1 MSVAFKVLTALVTAL
16 WPLIIFAA
24 VMADVWRYVL
34 PVLAGVI
41 GLKLITTLKAR
52 AAGPLVRV
60 GLVLAALALGLCLLS
75 LAFSAIG
82 FMFYYPVAVNLIM
95 LAVFASS
102 LRGEQSIVERLA
114 RLQDPELSPRGVR
127 YTRNVT
133 KAWCVFF
140 VLNGAIA
147 TVTAI
152 IGDLKLWTWWNGLL
166 SYGAMGLMFGGE
178 YLLRCRLKAQ
188 ERAQLSAT
196 SSPLP
201 DANAQTVAR
210 STLPGTSAHSRAQL
224 SATSS
229 PLPDAHTLP
238 DANAQLV
245 ARFTLPGTSTHSSA
259 PQPLTDACPPR
270 ASVMAQ
276 PCAPGAHGHAEDSAP
291 LSQPS
296 QGSPMQVSSLATW
309 LHDERV
315 IAYDRSHRLT
325 TREAQASIAALRA
338 QLGTAQRVA
347 LVLDSPYSFALA
359 FMAVLSLG
367 QRPVILGHHNPS
379 LLSTQHELFDLV
391 LTDLPTLPS
400 LAKTAGLNRPV
411 LEITSLVRE
420 PPVLSEDE
428 LAATKTALSG
438 IAASSVFELYT
449 SGSTGSPKAVLKT
462 VGEMEAEARVLAQLL
477 GAELDGANLLATV
490 YPYHMY
496 GLTFSVFLPWST
508 GTVLYLPQIHYSEEL
523 TALPAGRY
531 VLISSPAF
539 LKRLDFK
546 LKAPALSAIVSAGGP
561 LAAEIRQQ
569 LKAWSGVSAT
579 EIYGSTEAGVMA
591 HRQDVSDETP
601 FTLFSDVT
609 CEISPERTILHS
621 GHVATSLT
629 LDDRVEL
636 VDARTIKLL
645 GRSDRI
651 VKIEEKRVS
660 LNAIEAALQQLP
672 GVSGAA
678 ACVVQRDGRDLIGA
692 ALVMA
697 VNAPEHITGSAYLA
711 LRRQLAAQLEP
722 HALPR
727 IFIKL
732 PALPE
737 NALGKRDSRALSE
750 LFATNMPRP

>member
-34 PVLAGVI
+34 PVLAGVM

-60 GLVLAALALGLCLLS
+60 GLVLATLALGLCLLS

-147 TVTAI
+147 AVTAI

-201 DANAQTVAR
+201 DA
-210 STLPGTSAHSRAQL
+210 
-224 SATSS
+224 
-229 PLPDAHTLP
+229 HTLP

-245 ARFTLPGTSTHSSA
+245 ARFTLPSTSTHSSA
-259 PQPLTDACPPR
+259 PQPLTDASPPR

-276 PCAPGAHGHAEDSAP
+276 PCAPGAHGHAEDCAP

-411 LEITSLVRE
+411 LEIASLVLE
-420 PPVLSEDE
+420 PPALSEDE
-428 LAATKTALSG
+428 LTATKTALSG
-438 IAASSVFELYT
+438 IADSSVFELYT

-462 VGEMEAEARVLAQLL
+462 VGEMEAEAQVLAQFLS
-477 GAELDGANLLATV
+477 AELDGATLLATV

-523 TALPAGRY
+523 AALPEKRY

-561 LAAEIRQQ
+561 LAAEIRQRLQ
-569 LKAWSGVSAT
+569 AWSGISAT

-591 HRQDVSDETP
+591 QRQNVSDAAP

-609 CEISPERTILHS
+609 LEVSPERTILHS
-621 GHVATSLT
+621 GHVASSLT

-636 VDARTIKLL
+636 VGARTIKLL

>member
-24 VMADVWRYVL
+24 VIADVWRYVL
-34 PVLAGVI
+34 PVLALLM

-52 AAGPLVRV
+52 TAGPLVRV
-60 GLVLAALALGLCLLS
+60 GLVLAALALVLCLLS

-95 LAVFASS
+95 LAVFLSS

-114 RLQDPELSPRGVR
+114 RLQDPNLSPRGVR

-147 TVTAI
+147 AATAI

-188 ERAQLSAT
+188 ERAQLAVTNSAQPAT
-196 SSPLP
+196 ALQQPDARVQLP

-210 STLPGTSAHSRAQL
+210 STLPGTSAHS
-224 SATSS
+224 
-229 PLPDAHTLP
+229 
-238 DANAQLV
+238 
-245 ARFTLPGTSTHSSA
+245 SA
-259 PQPLTDACPPR
+259 PQPLTDACHPS
-270 ASVMAQ
+270 AEVMTH
-276 PCAPGAHGHAEDSAP
+276 PCTPYVHCHAEDSATF
-291 LSQPS
+291 SQPS
-296 QGSPMQVSSLATW
+296 QGSLMQAQGSPMQVSSLATW

>member
-1 MSVAFKVLTALVTAL
+1 MFVAFKVLTALVTAL

-34 PVLAGVI
+34 PVLAGVM

-147 TVTAI
+147 AVTAI

-188 ERAQLSAT
+188 ECAQLSAT
-196 SSPLP
+196 SS
-201 DANAQTVAR
+201 T
-210 STLPGTSAHSRAQL
+210 
-224 SATSS
+224 
-229 PLPDAHTLP
+229 LPDAHTLP

-259 PQPLTDACPPR
+259 PQPLTGASHPR

-411 LEITSLVRE
+411 LEISSLVLE
-420 PPVLSEDE
+420 PPALSEDE
-428 LAATKTALSG
+428 LTATKTALSG

-462 VGEMEAEARVLAQLL
+462 VGEMEAEAQVLAQFLS
-477 GAELDGANLLATV
+477 AELDGATLLASV

-523 TALPAGRY
+523 AALPEKRY

-561 LAAEIRQQ
+561 LSAEIRQRLQ
-569 LKAWSGVSAT
+569 AWSGISAT

-591 HRQDVSDETP
+591 QRQNVSDEAP

-609 CEISPERTILHS
+609 LEVSPERTILHS
-621 GHVATSLT
+621 GHVASSLT

-636 VDARTIKLL
+636 VGARTIKLL

>member
-24 VMADVWRYVL
+24 VIADVWRYVL
-34 PVLAGVI
+34 PVLAGVM

-60 GLVLAALALGLCLLS
+60 GLVLAALALVLCLLS

-102 LRGEQSIVERLA
+102 LKGEQSIVERLA
-114 RLQDPELSPRGVR
+114 RLQDPHLSPRGVR

-147 TVTAI
+147 ATTAL

-188 ERAQLSAT
+188 ERAQWAAT
-196 SSPLP
+196 SSAQP
-201 DANAQTVAR
+201 DAALQSPDAR
-210 STLPGTSAHSRAQL
+210 STLHIASTSPTTSQQL
-224 SATSS
+224 AEAYDSS
-229 PLPDAHTLP
+229 
-238 DANAQLV
+238 
-245 ARFTLPGTSTHSSA
+245 
-259 PQPLTDACPPR
+259 R
-270 ASVMAQ
+270 ASVMPQ
-276 PCAPGAHGHAEDSAP
+276 QCAPGAHGHAVNGASVP
-291 LSQPS
+291 QPP

-309 LHDERV
+309 LNDERV
-315 IAYDRSHRLT
+315 IAYDRSHRVT
-325 TREAQASIAALRA
+325 TRAALASIAALRA
-338 QLGTAQRVA
+338 QLGAAQRVA

-367 QRPVILGHHNPS
+367 LRPVILGHHNPS
-379 LLSTQHELFDLV
+379 LLATQHELFDLV

-400 LAKTAGLNRPV
+400 LAQAVGLTRPV
-411 LEITSLVRE
+411 LEIGSLVRE
-420 PPVLSEDE
+420 PPALPEDE
-428 LAATKTALSG
+428 LAATQSALSL

-477 GAELDGANLLATV
+477 GTELAGATLLATV
-490 YPYHMY
+490 FPYHMY

-508 GTVLYLPQIHYSEEL
+508 GTVLYLPQIHYTEEL
-523 TALPAGRY
+523 AALPAGRY

-561 LAAEIRQQ
+561 LAAEIRLQ
-569 LKAWSGVSAT
+569 LKTWSGVSAT

-609 CEISPERTILHS
+609 CEVSPERTILHS
-621 GHVATSLT
+621 GHVATRLT
-629 LDDRVEL
+629 LDDRIEL
-636 VDARTIKLL
+636 MGARRIKLL

-660 LNAIEAALQQLP
+660 LNAIETALQQLL
-672 GVSGAA
+672 GISGAA
-678 ACVVQRDGRDLIGA
+678 ACVVKRDGRDLIGA
-692 ALVMA
+692 ALVTDQ
-697 VNAPEHITGSAYLA
+697 VTAPEPISGKEYLA
-711 LRRQLAAQLEP
+711 LRRQLTTLLEP

-727 IFIKL
+727 ILVKV

-737 NALGKRDSRALSE
+737 NAMGKRDSRALSE
-750 LFATNMPRP
+750 LFATNMARP

>member
-24 VMADVWRYVL
+24 VIADVWRYVL
-34 PVLAGVI
+34 PVLALLM

-52 AAGPLVRV
+52 TAGPLVRV
-60 GLVLAALALGLCLLS
+60 GLVLAALALVLCLLS

-95 LAVFASS
+95 LAVFLSS

-114 RLQDPELSPRGVR
+114 RLQDPNLSPRGVR

-147 TVTAI
+147 AATAI

-188 ERAQLSAT
+188 ERAQLAVTNSAQPAT
-196 SSPLP
+196 ALQQPDARVQLP

-210 STLPGTSAHSRAQL
+210 STLPGTSAHS
-224 SATSS
+224 
-229 PLPDAHTLP
+229 
-238 DANAQLV
+238 
-245 ARFTLPGTSTHSSA
+245 SA
-259 PQPLTDACPPR
+259 PQPLTDACHPS
-270 ASVMAQ
+270 AEVMTH
-276 PCAPGAHGHAEDSAP
+276 PCTPYVHGHAEDSATF
-291 LSQPS
+291 SQPS
-296 QGSPMQVSSLATW
+296 QGSLMQAQGSPMQVSSLATW

>member
-24 VMADVWRYVL
+24 VIADVWRYVL
-34 PVLAGVI
+34 PVLAGVM
-41 GLKLITTLKAR
+41 GLKLITNLKAR
-52 AAGPLVRV
+52 SAGPLVRV
-60 GLVLAALALGLCLLS
+60 GLVLAALALVLCLLS

-102 LRGEQSIVERLA
+102 LKGEQSIVERLA
-114 RLQDPELSPRGVR
+114 RLQDPHLSPRGVR

-147 TVTAI
+147 ATTAL

-188 ERAQLSAT
+188 ERAQRVAT
-196 SSPLP
+196 SSAQP
-201 DANAQTVAR
+201 DAGMQPLETR
-210 STLPGTSAHSRAQL
+210 STL
-224 SATSS
+224 
-229 PLPDAHTLP
+229 
-238 DANAQLV
+238 
-245 ARFTLPGTSTHSSA
+245 
-259 PQPLTDACPPR
+259 R
-270 ASVMAQ
+270 ASVPPTLSQQLAGAYDRSRASLIPQ
-276 PCAPGAHGHAEDSAP
+276 QCAPGAHGHAVNGASVP
-291 LSQPS
+291 QPP

-367 QRPVILGHHNPS
+367 LRPVILGHHNPS
-379 LLSTQHELFDLV
+379 LLITQHELFDLV

-411 LEITSLVRE
+411 LEIASLVLE
-420 PPVLSEDE
+420 PPALSEDE
-428 LAATKTALSG
+428 LTATKTALSG

-462 VGEMEAEARVLAQLL
+462 VGEMEAEAQVLAQFLS
-477 GAELDGANLLATV
+477 AELDGATLLATV

-523 TALPAGRY
+523 AALPEKRY

-561 LAAEIRQQ
+561 LAAEIRQRLQ
-569 LKAWSGVSAT
+569 AWSGISAI

-591 HRQDVSDETP
+591 QRQNVSDEAP

-609 CEISPERTILHS
+609 LEVSPERTILHS
-621 GHVATSLT
+621 GHVASSLT

-636 VDARTIKLL
+636 VSARTIKLL

-678 ACVVQRDGRDLIGA
+678 ACVVQRDERDLIGA

>member
-34 PVLAGVI
+34 PVLAGVM

-147 TVTAI
+147 AVTAI

-201 DANAQTVAR
+201 DAYAQTVAR

-411 LEITSLVRE
+411 LEIASLVLE
-420 PPVLSEDE
+420 PPALSEDE
-428 LAATKTALSG
+428 LTATKTALSG

-462 VGEMEAEARVLAQLL
+462 VGEMEAEAQVLAQFLS
-477 GAELDGANLLATV
+477 AELDGATLLATV

-523 TALPAGRY
+523 AALPEKRY

-561 LAAEIRQQ
+561 LAAEIRQRLQ
-569 LKAWSGVSAT
+569 AWSGISAT

-591 HRQDVSDETP
+591 QRQNVSDEAP

-609 CEISPERTILHS
+609 LEVSPERTILHS
-621 GHVATSLT
+621 GHVASSLT

-636 VDARTIKLL
+636 VGARTIKLL

>member
-133 KAWCVFF
+133 KVWCVFF

-201 DANAQTVAR
+201 DANAQTAAR

-245 ARFTLPGTSTHSSA
+245 ARFTLPGTSAHSRA
-259 PQPLTDACPPR
+259 QPLTDACPPR

-411 LEITSLVRE
+411 LEIASLVLE
-420 PPVLSEDE
+420 PPALSEDE
-428 LAATKTALSG
+428 LTATKTALSG

-462 VGEMEAEARVLAQLL
+462 VGEMEAEAQVLAQFLS
-477 GAELDGANLLATV
+477 AELDGATLLATV

-508 GTVLYLPQIHYSEEL
+508 GTILYLPQIHYSEEL
-523 TALPAGRY
+523 AALPEKRY

-561 LAAEIRQQ
+561 LAAEIRQRLQ
-569 LKAWSGVSAT
+569 AWSGISAT

-591 HRQDVSDETP
+591 QRQNVSDEAP

-609 CEISPERTILHS
+609 LEVSPERTILHS
-621 GHVATSLT
+621 GHVASSLT

-636 VDARTIKLL
+636 VGARTIKLL

>member
-1 MSVAFKVLTALVTAL
+1 M
-16 WPLIIFAA
+16 
-24 VMADVWRYVL
+24 
-34 PVLAGVI
+34 
-41 GLKLITTLKAR
+41 
-52 AAGPLVRV
+52 
-60 GLVLAALALGLCLLS
+60 
-75 LAFSAIG
+75 
-82 FMFYYPVAVNLIM
+82 
-95 LAVFASS
+95 
-102 LRGEQSIVERLA
+102 
-114 RLQDPELSPRGVR
+114 
-127 YTRNVT
+127 T

-188 ERAQLSAT
+188 ERAQLAVTNSAQPAT
-196 SSPLP
+196 ALQQP
-201 DANAQTVAR
+201 DACVQ
-210 STLPGTSAHSRAQL
+210 
-224 SATSS
+224 
-229 PLPDAHTLP
+229 LPDAHTLP

-411 LEITSLVRE
+411 LEIGSLVRE

-428 LAATKTALSG
+428 LAATKNALSL

-462 VGEMEAEARVLAQLL
+462 VGEMEAEAQVLAQFLS
-477 GAELDGANLLATV
+477 AELDGATLLATV

-508 GTVLYLPQIHYSEEL
+508 GTILYLPQIHYSEEL
-523 TALPAGRY
+523 AALPEKRY

-561 LAAEIRQQ
+561 LAAEIRQRLQ
-569 LKAWSGVSAT
+569 AWSGISAT

-591 HRQDVSDETP
+591 QRQNVSDEAP

-609 CEISPERTILHS
+609 LEVSPERTILHS
-621 GHVATSLT
+621 GHVASSLT

-636 VDARTIKLL
+636 VGARTIKLL

-660 LNAIEAALQQLP
+660 LNAIEATLQQLP

>member
-34 PVLAGVI
+34 PVLAGVM

-147 TVTAI
+147 AVTAI

-188 ERAQLSAT
+188 ERAQLAVTNSAQPAT
-196 SSPLP
+196 ALQQP
-201 DANAQTVAR
+201 DARVQ
-210 STLPGTSAHSRAQL
+210 
-224 SATSS
+224 
-229 PLPDAHTLP
+229 LPDAHTLP

-245 ARFTLPGTSTHSSA
+245 ARFTLPGSSTHSAA

-411 LEITSLVRE
+411 LEIASLVLE
-420 PPVLSEDE
+420 PPALSEDE
-428 LAATKTALSG
+428 LTATKTALSG

-462 VGEMEAEARVLAQLL
+462 VGEMEAEAQVLAQFLS
-477 GAELDGANLLATV
+477 AELDGATLLATV

-523 TALPAGRY
+523 AALPEKRY

-561 LAAEIRQQ
+561 LAAEIRQRLQ
-569 LKAWSGVSAT
+569 AWSGISAT

-591 HRQDVSDETP
+591 QRQNVSDEAP

-609 CEISPERTILHS
+609 LEVSPERTILHS
-621 GHVATSLT
+621 GHVASSLT

-636 VDARTIKLL
+636 VGARTIKLL

>member
-24 VMADVWRYVL
+24 VIADVWRYVL
-34 PVLAGVI
+34 PVLAGVM

-60 GLVLAALALGLCLLS
+60 GLVLAALALVLCLLS

-102 LRGEQSIVERLA
+102 LKGEQSIVERLA
-114 RLQDPELSPRGVR
+114 RLQDPNLSPRGVR

-147 TVTAI
+147 ATTAL

-166 SYGAMGLMFGGE
+166 SYGTMGLMFGGE

-188 ERAQLSAT
+188 ERAQRAAT
-196 SSPLP
+196 SSVQP
-201 DANAQTVAR
+201 DTALRSPDAR
-210 STLPGTSAHSRAQL
+210 STLGDTSVPPTLSQQLAGAYDRSRASL
-224 SATSS
+224 I
-229 PLPDAHTLP
+229 
-238 DANAQLV
+238 
-245 ARFTLPGTSTHSSA
+245 
-259 PQPLTDACPPR
+259 PQ
-270 ASVMAQ
+270 Q
-276 PCAPGAHGHAEDSAP
+276 CAPGAHGHAENGASVP
-291 LSQPS
+291 QPP
-296 QGSPMQVSSLATW
+296 QGSPMQVSSLAIW
-309 LHDERV
+309 LNDERV
-315 IAYDRSHRLT
+315 IAYDRSHRVT
-325 TREAQASIAALRA
+325 THAALASIAALRA
-338 QLGTAQRVA
+338 QLGAAQRVA
-347 LVLDSPYSFALA
+347 LVLDSPYGFALA
-359 FMAVLSLG
+359 LMAVLSLG
-367 QRPVILGHHNPS
+367 QRPVILGHHNQS
-379 LLSTQHELFDLV
+379 LLATQHELFDLV

-400 LAKTAGLNRPV
+400 LAQAVGLTRPV
-411 LEITSLVRE
+411 LEIGSLVRE
-420 PPVLSEDE
+420 PPALPEDE
-428 LAATKTALSG
+428 LAATQSALSL

-449 SGSTGSPKAVLKT
+449 SGSTGTPKAVLKT

-477 GAELDGANLLATV
+477 GTELAGATLLTTV
-490 YPYHMY
+490 FPYHMY

-508 GTVLYLPQIHYSEEL
+508 GTVLYLPQIHYTEEL
-523 TALPAGRY
+523 AALPAGRY

-561 LAAEIRQQ
+561 LAAEIRLQ

-609 CEISPERTILHS
+609 CEVSPERTILHS
-621 GHVATSLT
+621 GHVATRLT
-629 LDDRVEL
+629 LDDRIEL
-636 VDARTIKLL
+636 MGARRIKLL

-672 GVSGAA
+672 GISGAA
-678 ACVVQRDGRDLIGA
+678 ACVVKRDGRDLIGA
-692 ALVMA
+692 ALVTDQ
-697 VNAPEHITGSAYLA
+697 VTAPEPISGKEYLA
-711 LRRQLAAQLEP
+711 LRRQLTTLLEP

-727 IFIKL
+727 ILVKV
-732 PALPE
+732 PVLPE
-737 NALGKRDSRALSE
+737 NAMGKRDSRALSE

>member
-24 VMADVWRYVL
+24 VIADVWRYVL
-34 PVLAGVI
+34 PVLALLM

-52 AAGPLVRV
+52 TAGPLVRV
-60 GLVLAALALGLCLLS
+60 GLVLAALALVLCLLS

-95 LAVFASS
+95 LAVFLSS

-114 RLQDPELSPRGVR
+114 RLQDPNLSPRGVR

-147 TVTAI
+147 AATAI

-188 ERAQLSAT
+188 ERAQLAVTNSAQPAT
-196 SSPLP
+196 ALQQPDARVQLP

-210 STLPGTSAHSRAQL
+210 STLPGTSAHS
-224 SATSS
+224 
-229 PLPDAHTLP
+229 
-238 DANAQLV
+238 
-245 ARFTLPGTSTHSSA
+245 SA
-259 PQPLTDACPPR
+259 PQPLTDACHPS
-270 ASVMAQ
+270 AEVMTH
-276 PCAPGAHGHAEDSAP
+276 PCTPYVHGHAEDSATF
-291 LSQPS
+291 SQPS
-296 QGSPMQVSSLATW
+296 QGSLMQAQGSPMQVSSLATW

-737 NALGKRDSRALSE
+737 NALCKRDSRALSE

>member
-1 MSVAFKVLTALVTAL
+1 
-16 WPLIIFAA
+16 
-24 VMADVWRYVL
+24 
-34 PVLAGVI
+34 
-41 GLKLITTLKAR
+41 
-52 AAGPLVRV
+52 
-60 GLVLAALALGLCLLS
+60 
-75 LAFSAIG
+75 
-82 FMFYYPVAVNLIM
+82 
-95 LAVFASS
+95 
-102 LRGEQSIVERLA
+102 
-114 RLQDPELSPRGVR
+114 
-127 YTRNVT
+127 
-133 KAWCVFF
+133 
-140 VLNGAIA
+140 
-147 TVTAI
+147 
-152 IGDLKLWTWWNGLL
+152 
-166 SYGAMGLMFGGE
+166 
-178 YLLRCRLKAQ
+178 
-188 ERAQLSAT
+188 
-196 SSPLP
+196 
-201 DANAQTVAR
+201 
-210 STLPGTSAHSRAQL
+210 
-224 SATSS
+224 
-229 PLPDAHTLP
+229 
-238 DANAQLV
+238 
-245 ARFTLPGTSTHSSA
+245 
-259 PQPLTDACPPR
+259 
-270 ASVMAQ
+270 
-276 PCAPGAHGHAEDSAP
+276 
-291 LSQPS
+291 
-296 QGSPMQVSSLATW
+296 MQVSSLATW

-411 LEITSLVRE
+411 LEIASLVRE
-420 PPVLSEDE
+420 PPALSEDE
-428 LAATKTALSG
+428 LTATKTALSG

-462 VGEMEAEARVLAQLL
+462 VGEMEAEAQVLAQFLS
-477 GAELDGANLLATV
+477 AELDGATLLATV

-508 GTVLYLPQIHYSEEL
+508 GTILYLPQIHYSEEL
-523 TALPAGRY
+523 AALPEKRY

-561 LAAEIRQQ
+561 LAAEIRQRLQ
-569 LKAWSGVSAT
+569 AWSGISAT

-591 HRQDVSDETP
+591 QRQNVSDEAP

-609 CEISPERTILHS
+609 LEVSPERTILHS
-621 GHVATSLT
+621 GHVASSLT

-636 VDARTIKLL
+636 VGARTIKLL

-678 ACVVQRDGRDLIGA
+678 ACVVQRDGRYLIGA

-750 LFATNMPRP
+750 LFATNMPRS

>member
-24 VMADVWRYVL
+24 VIADVWRYVL
-34 PVLAGVI
+34 PVLAGVM
-41 GLKLITTLKAR
+41 GLKLITSLKTR

-60 GLVLAALALGLCLLS
+60 SLVLAALALTLCLLS

-102 LRGEQSIVERLA
+102 LKGEQSIVERLA
-114 RLQDPELSPRGVR
+114 RLQDPNLSPRGVR

-147 TVTAI
+147 ATTAL

-166 SYGAMGLMFGGE
+166 SYGTMGLMFGGE

-188 ERAQLSAT
+188 ERAQRVAT
-196 SSPLP
+196 SSAQP
-201 DANAQTVAR
+201 DAGMQPPDTALRSPDAR
-210 STLPGTSAHSRAQL
+210 STLGDTSVPPTLSQQL
-224 SATSS
+224 AGAYDSS
-229 PLPDAHTLP
+229 
-238 DANAQLV
+238 
-245 ARFTLPGTSTHSSA
+245 
-259 PQPLTDACPPR
+259 R
-270 ASVMAQ
+270 ASVMPQ
-276 PCAPGAHGHAEDSAP
+276 QCAPGAHGHAVNGASVP
-291 LSQPS
+291 QPP

-309 LHDERV
+309 LNDERV
-315 IAYDRSHRLT
+315 IAYDRSHRVT
-325 TREAQASIAALRA
+325 TRAALASIAALRA
-338 QLGTAQRVA
+338 QLGAAQRVA
-347 LVLDSPYSFALA
+347 LVLDSPYGFALA
-359 FMAVLSLG
+359 LMAVLSLG

-379 LLSTQHELFDLV
+379 LLATQHELFDLV
-391 LTDLPTLPS
+391 LTDLPSLPS
-400 LAKTAGLNRPV
+400 LAQAVGLTRPV
-411 LEITSLVRE
+411 LEIGSLVRE
-420 PPVLSEDE
+420 PPALPEDE
-428 LAATKTALSG
+428 LAATQSALSL

-462 VGEMEAEARVLAQLL
+462 VGEMEAEAQVLAQLL
-477 GAELDGANLLATV
+477 GTELAGATLLATV
-490 YPYHMY
+490 FPYHMY

-508 GTVLYLPQIHYSEEL
+508 GTVLYLPQIHYTEEL
-523 TALPAGRY
+523 AALPAGRY

-561 LAAEIRQQ
+561 LAAEIRLQ

-621 GHVATSLT
+621 GHVATRLT
-629 LDDRVEL
+629 LDDRIEL
-636 VDARTIKLL
+636 MGARRIKLL

-660 LNAIEAALQQLP
+660 LNAIETALQQLP
-672 GVSGAA
+672 GISGAA
-678 ACVVQRDGRDLIGA
+678 ACVVKRDGRDLIGA
-692 ALVMA
+692 ALVTDQ
-697 VNAPEHITGSAYLA
+697 VTAPEPISGKEYLA
-711 LRRQLAAQLEP
+711 LRRQLTTLLEP

-727 IFIKL
+727 ILVKV

-737 NALGKRDSRALSE
+737 NAMGKRDSRALSE

>member
-24 VMADVWRYVL
+24 VIADVWRYVL
-34 PVLAGVI
+34 PVLAGVM
-41 GLKLITTLKAR
+41 GLKLITNLKAR
-52 AAGPLVRV
+52 TAGPLVRV
-60 GLVLAALALGLCLLS
+60 GLVLAALALVLCLLS

-102 LRGEQSIVERLA
+102 LKGEQSIVERLA
-114 RLQDPELSPRGVR
+114 RLQDPNLSPRGVR

-147 TVTAI
+147 ATTAL

-188 ERAQLSAT
+188 ERAQRAAT
-196 SSPLP
+196 SSAQP
-201 DANAQTVAR
+201 DAALQSPDAR
-210 STLPGTSAHSRAQL
+210 STLHSASTSPTASQQL
-224 SATSS
+224 TEAYDRS
-229 PLPDAHTLP
+229 
-238 DANAQLV
+238 
-245 ARFTLPGTSTHSSA
+245 
-259 PQPLTDACPPR
+259 R
-270 ASVMAQ
+270 ASVMPQ
-276 PCAPGAHGHAEDSAP
+276 QCTPGAHGHAVNGASVP
-291 LSQPS
+291 QPP

-309 LHDERV
+309 LNDERV
-315 IAYDRSHRLT
+315 IAYDRSHRVT
-325 TREAQASIAALRA
+325 TRAALASIAALRA
-338 QLGTAQRVA
+338 QLGAAQRVA
-347 LVLDSPYSFALA
+347 LVLDSPYGFALA
-359 FMAVLSLG
+359 LMAVLSLG

-379 LLSTQHELFDLV
+379 LLATQHELFDLV

-400 LAKTAGLNRPV
+400 LAQAVGLTRPV
-411 LEITSLVRE
+411 LEIGSLVRE
-420 PPVLSEDE
+420 PPALPEDE
-428 LAATKTALSG
+428 LAATQSALSL

-449 SGSTGSPKAVLKT
+449 SGSTGTPKAVLKT

-477 GAELDGANLLATV
+477 GTELAGATLLATV
-490 YPYHMY
+490 FPCHMY

-508 GTVLYLPQIHYSEEL
+508 GTVLYLPQIHYTEEL
-523 TALPAGRY
+523 AALPAGRY

-546 LKAPALSAIVSAGGP
+546 LKAPTMSAIVSAGGP
-561 LAAEIRQQ
+561 LAAEIRLQ

-609 CEISPERTILHS
+609 CEVSPERTILHS

-629 LDDRVEL
+629 LDDRIEL
-636 VDARTIKLL
+636 MGARRIKLL

-660 LNAIEAALQQLP
+660 LNAIETALQQLP
-672 GVSGAA
+672 GISGAA
-678 ACVVQRDGRDLIGA
+678 ACVVKRDGRDLIGA
-692 ALVMA
+692 ALVTDQ
-697 VNAPEHITGSAYLA
+697 VTAPEPISGKEYLA
-711 LRRQLAAQLEP
+711 LRRQLTTLLEP

-727 IFIKL
+727 ILVKV

-737 NALGKRDSRALSE
+737 NAMGKRDSRALSE
-750 LFATNMPRP
+750 LFATNMARP

>member
-1 MSVAFKVLTALVTAL
+1 MSTAFKVLTALVTAL

-34 PVLAGVI
+34 PVLALLM

-52 AAGPLVRV
+52 SAGPLVRV
-60 GLVLAALALGLCLLS
+60 GLVLAALALVLCLLS

-95 LAVFASS
+95 LAVFLSS

-114 RLQDPELSPRGVR
+114 RLQDPNLSPRGVR

-133 KAWCVFF
+133 KSWCVFF

-147 TVTAI
+147 TATAL

-166 SYGAMGLMFGGE
+166 SYGAIGLMFGGE

-188 ERAQLSAT
+188 ERAQRTAT
-196 SSPLP
+196 SSAQP
-201 DANAQTVAR
+201 DAALQSPDAR
-210 STLPGTSAHSRAQL
+210 STLHSASTSPTASQQRAEACDRSRASL
-224 SATSS
+224 M
-229 PLPDAHTLP
+229 
-238 DANAQLV
+238 
-245 ARFTLPGTSTHSSA
+245 
-259 PQPLTDACPPR
+259 PQQCTPR
-270 ASVMAQ
+270 
-276 PCAPGAHGHAEDSAP
+276 AHGHTVNGASVP
-291 LSQPS
+291 QPP

-309 LHDERV
+309 LNDERV
-315 IAYDRSHRLT
+315 IAYDRSHRVT
-325 TREAQASIAALRA
+325 TRAALASIAALRA
-338 QLGTAQRVA
+338 QLGAAQRVA
-347 LVLDSPYSFALA
+347 LVLDSPYGFALA
-359 FMAVLSLG
+359 LMAVLSLG

-379 LLSTQHELFDLV
+379 LLATQHELFDLV

-400 LAKTAGLNRPV
+400 LAQAAGLTRPV
-411 LEITSLVRE
+411 LEIGSLVRE
-420 PPVLSEDE
+420 PPALPEDE
-428 LAATKTALSG
+428 LAATQSALSL

-462 VGEMEAEARVLAQLL
+462 VDEMEAEAQVLAQLL
-477 GAELDGANLLATV
+477 GTELDGANLLATV

-508 GTVLYLPQIHYSEEL
+508 GTVLYLPQIHYTEEL
-523 TALPAGRY
+523 AALPAGRY

-546 LKAPALSAIVSAGGP
+546 LKAPVLSAIISAGGP
-561 LAAEIRQQ
+561 LAAEIRLQ

-591 HRQDVSDETP
+591 HRQDVSDEAP

-609 CEISPERTILHS
+609 CEVSPERTILHS

-629 LDDRVEL
+629 LDDRIEQVG
-636 VDARTIKLL
+636 ARHIKLL

-678 ACVVQRDGRDLIGA
+678 ACVVKRDGRDLIGA
-692 ALVMA
+692 ALVTDQ
-697 VNAPEHITGSAYLA
+697 VTAPEPISGKEYLA
-711 LRRQLAAQLEP
+711 LRRQLTTLLEP

>member
-24 VMADVWRYVL
+24 VMADVWSYVL

-60 GLVLAALALGLCLLS
+60 GLVLATLALGLCLLS

-147 TVTAI
+147 AVTAI

-188 ERAQLSAT
+188 E
-196 SSPLP
+196 
-201 DANAQTVAR
+201 
-210 STLPGTSAHSRAQL
+210 RAQL

-411 LEITSLVRE
+411 LEIASLVLE
-420 PPVLSEDE
+420 PPALSEDE
-428 LAATKTALSG
+428 LTATKTALSG

-462 VGEMEAEARVLAQLL
+462 VGEMEAEAQVLAQFLS
-477 GAELDGANLLATV
+477 AELDGATLLATV

-523 TALPAGRY
+523 AALPEKRY

-561 LAAEIRQQ
+561 LAAEIRQRLQ
-569 LKAWSGVSAT
+569 AWSGISAT

-591 HRQDVSDETP
+591 QRQNVSDEAP

-609 CEISPERTILHS
+609 LEVSPERTILYS
-621 GHVATSLT
+621 GHVASSLT

-636 VDARTIKLL
+636 VGARTIKLL

>member
-34 PVLAGVI
+34 PVLAGVM

-147 TVTAI
+147 AVTAI

-188 ERAQLSAT
+188 ECAQLSAT
-196 SSPLP
+196 SS
-201 DANAQTVAR
+201 T
-210 STLPGTSAHSRAQL
+210 
-224 SATSS
+224 
-229 PLPDAHTLP
+229 LPDAHTLP

-259 PQPLTDACPPR
+259 PQPLTGASHPR

-276 PCAPGAHGHAEDSAP
+276 PCAPAAHGHAEDSAP

-367 QRPVILGHHNPS
+367 LRPVILGHHNPS

-411 LEITSLVRE
+411 LEIASLVLE
-420 PPVLSEDE
+420 PPALSEDE
-428 LAATKTALSG
+428 LTATKTALSG

-462 VGEMEAEARVLAQLL
+462 VGEMEAEAQVLAQFLS
-477 GAELDGANLLATV
+477 AELDGATLLATV

-523 TALPAGRY
+523 AALPEKRY

-561 LAAEIRQQ
+561 LAAEIRQRLQ
-569 LKAWSGVSAT
+569 SWSGISAT

-591 HRQDVSDETP
+591 QRQNVSDEAP

-609 CEISPERTILHS
+609 LEVSPERTILHS
-621 GHVATSLT
+621 GHVASSLT

-636 VDARTIKLL
+636 VGARTIKLL

>member
-34 PVLAGVI
+34 PVLAGVMGI
-41 GLKLITTLKAR
+41 KLITTLKAR
-52 AAGPLVRV
+52 AVGPLVRV
-60 GLVLAALALGLCLLS
+60 GLVLATLALGLCLLS

-147 TVTAI
+147 AVTAI

-400 LAKTAGLNRPV
+400 LAKTAGLIRPV
-411 LEITSLVRE
+411 LEIASLVLE
-420 PPVLSEDE
+420 PPALSEDE
-428 LAATKTALSG
+428 LTATKTALSG

-462 VGEMEAEARVLAQLL
+462 VGEMEAEAQVLAQFLS
-477 GAELDGANLLATV
+477 AELDGATLLATV

-523 TALPAGRY
+523 AALPEKRY

-561 LAAEIRQQ
+561 LAAEIRQRLQ
-569 LKAWSGVSAT
+569 AWSGISAT

-591 HRQDVSDETP
+591 QRQNVSDEAP

-609 CEISPERTILHS
+609 LEVSPERTILHS
-621 GHVATSLT
+621 GHVASILT

-636 VDARTIKLL
+636 VGARTIKLL

>member
-34 PVLAGVI
+34 PVLAGVM

-147 TVTAI
+147 AVTAI

-188 ERAQLSAT
+188 ERAQLAVTNSAQPAT
-196 SSPLP
+196 ALQQP
-201 DANAQTVAR
+201 DARVQ
-210 STLPGTSAHSRAQL
+210 
-224 SATSS
+224 
-229 PLPDAHTLP
+229 LPDAHTLP

-411 LEITSLVRE
+411 LEIGSLVRE

-428 LAATKTALSG
+428 LAATKNALSL

-462 VGEMEAEARVLAQLL
+462 VGEMEAEAQVLAQFLS
-477 GAELDGANLLATV
+477 AELDGATLLATV

-523 TALPAGRY
+523 AALPEKRY

-561 LAAEIRQQ
+561 LAAEIRQRLQ
-569 LKAWSGVSAT
+569 AWSGISAT

-591 HRQDVSDETP
+591 QRQNVSDEAP

-609 CEISPERTILHS
+609 LEVSPERTILHS
-621 GHVATSLT
+621 GHVASSLT

-636 VDARTIKLL
+636 VGARTIKLL

>member
-1 MSVAFKVLTALVTAL
+1 
-16 WPLIIFAA
+16 
-24 VMADVWRYVL
+24 
-34 PVLAGVI
+34 
-41 GLKLITTLKAR
+41 
-52 AAGPLVRV
+52 
-60 GLVLAALALGLCLLS
+60 
-75 LAFSAIG
+75 
-82 FMFYYPVAVNLIM
+82 
-95 LAVFASS
+95 
-102 LRGEQSIVERLA
+102 
-114 RLQDPELSPRGVR
+114 
-127 YTRNVT
+127 
-133 KAWCVFF
+133 
-140 VLNGAIA
+140 
-147 TVTAI
+147 
-152 IGDLKLWTWWNGLL
+152 
-166 SYGAMGLMFGGE
+166 
-178 YLLRCRLKAQ
+178 
-188 ERAQLSAT
+188 
-196 SSPLP
+196 
-201 DANAQTVAR
+201 
-210 STLPGTSAHSRAQL
+210 
-224 SATSS
+224 
-229 PLPDAHTLP
+229 
-238 DANAQLV
+238 
-245 ARFTLPGTSTHSSA
+245 
-259 PQPLTDACPPR
+259 
-270 ASVMAQ
+270 
-276 PCAPGAHGHAEDSAP
+276 
-291 LSQPS
+291 
-296 QGSPMQVSSLATW
+296 MQVSSLATW

-411 LEITSLVRE
+411 LEIASLVRE
-420 PPVLSEDE
+420 PPALSEDE
-428 LAATKTALSG
+428 LTATKTALSG

-462 VGEMEAEARVLAQLL
+462 VGEMEAEAQVLAQFLS
-477 GAELDGANLLATV
+477 AELDGATLLATV

-523 TALPAGRY
+523 AALPEKRY

-561 LAAEIRQQ
+561 LAAEIRQRLQ
-569 LKAWSGVSAT
+569 AWSGISAT

-591 HRQDVSDETP
+591 QRQNVSDEAP

-609 CEISPERTILHS
+609 LEVSPERTILHS
-621 GHVATSLT
+621 GHVASSLT

-636 VDARTIKLL
+636 VGARTIKLL

-750 LFATNMPRP
+750 LFATNMPRS

>member
-24 VMADVWRYVL
+24 VIADVWRYVL
-34 PVLAGVI
+34 PVLAGVM

-60 GLVLAALALGLCLLS
+60 GLVLAALALVLCLLS

-102 LRGEQSIVERLA
+102 LKGEQSIVERLA
-114 RLQDPELSPRGVR
+114 RLQDPHLSPRGVR

-147 TVTAI
+147 ATTAL

-188 ERAQLSAT
+188 ERAQWAAT
-196 SSPLP
+196 SSAQP
-201 DANAQTVAR
+201 DAALQSPDAR
-210 STLPGTSAHSRAQL
+210 STLHIASTSPTTSQQL
-224 SATSS
+224 AEAYDSS
-229 PLPDAHTLP
+229 
-238 DANAQLV
+238 
-245 ARFTLPGTSTHSSA
+245 
-259 PQPLTDACPPR
+259 R
-270 ASVMAQ
+270 ASVMPQ
-276 PCAPGAHGHAEDSAP
+276 QCAPGAHGHAVNGASVP
-291 LSQPS
+291 QPP

-309 LHDERV
+309 LNDERV
-315 IAYDRSHRLT
+315 IAYDRSHRVT
-325 TREAQASIAALRA
+325 TRAALASIAALRA
-338 QLGTAQRVA
+338 QLGAAQRVA
-347 LVLDSPYSFALA
+347 LVLDSPYGFALA
-359 FMAVLSLG
+359 LMAVLSLG

-379 LLSTQHELFDLV
+379 LLATQHELFDLV

-400 LAKTAGLNRPV
+400 LAQAAGLTRPV
-411 LEITSLVRE
+411 LEIGSLVRE
-420 PPVLSEDE
+420 PPALPEDE
-428 LAATKTALSG
+428 LAATQSALSL

-462 VGEMEAEARVLAQLL
+462 VGEMEAEAQVLAQLL
-477 GAELDGANLLATV
+477 GTELAGATLLTTV
-490 YPYHMY
+490 FPYHMY

-508 GTVLYLPQIHYSEEL
+508 GTVLYLPQIHYTEEL
-523 TALPAGRY
+523 AALPAGRY

-561 LAAEIRQQ
+561 LAAEIRLQ

-591 HRQDVSDETP
+591 HRQDVSDEAP

-609 CEISPERTILHS
+609 CEVSPERTILHS
-621 GHVATSLT
+621 GHVATRLT
-629 LDDRVEL
+629 LDDRIEL
-636 VDARTIKLL
+636 MGARRIKLL

-660 LNAIEAALQQLP
+660 LNTIETALQQLP
-672 GVSGAA
+672 GISGAA
-678 ACVVQRDGRDLIGA
+678 ACVVKRDGRDLIGA
-692 ALVMA
+692 ALVTDQ
-697 VNAPEHITGSAYLA
+697 VTAPEPISGKEYLA
-711 LRRQLAAQLEP
+711 LRRQLTTLLEP

-727 IFIKL
+727 ILVKV

-737 NALGKRDSRALSE
+737 NAMGKRDSRALSE
-750 LFATNMPRP
+750 LFATNMARP

>member
-24 VMADVWRYVL
+24 VIADVWRYVL
-34 PVLAGVI
+34 PVLALLM

-52 AAGPLVRV
+52 TAGPLVRV
-60 GLVLAALALGLCLLS
+60 GLVLAALALVLCLLS

-95 LAVFASS
+95 LAVFLSS

-114 RLQDPELSPRGVR
+114 RLQDPNLSPRGVR

-147 TVTAI
+147 AATAI

-188 ERAQLSAT
+188 ERAQLAVTNSAQPAT
-196 SSPLP
+196 ALQQPDARVQLP

-210 STLPGTSAHSRAQL
+210 STLPGTSAHS
-224 SATSS
+224 
-229 PLPDAHTLP
+229 
-238 DANAQLV
+238 
-245 ARFTLPGTSTHSSA
+245 SA
-259 PQPLTDACPPR
+259 PQPLTDACHPS
-270 ASVMAQ
+270 AEVMTH
-276 PCAPGAHGHAEDSAP
+276 PCTPYVHGHAEDSATF
-291 LSQPS
+291 SQPS
-296 QGSPMQVSSLATW
+296 QGSLMQAQGSPMQVSSLATW

-325 TREAQASIAALRA
+325 TREAQASIAAMRA

-411 LEITSLVRE
+411 LEIGSLVRE

-428 LAATKTALSG
+428 LTATKTALSG

-462 VGEMEAEARVLAQLL
+462 VGEMEAEAQVLAQFLS
-477 GAELDGANLLATV
+477 AELDGATLLATV

-523 TALPAGRY
+523 AALPEKRY

-561 LAAEIRQQ
+561 LAADIRQRLQ
-569 LKAWSGVSAT
+569 AWSGISAT

-591 HRQDVSDETP
+591 QRQNVSDEAP

-609 CEISPERTILHS
+609 LEVSPERTILHS
-621 GHVATSLT
+621 GHVASSLT

-636 VDARTIKLL
+636 VGARTIKLL

>member
-24 VMADVWRYVL
+24 VIADVWRYVL
-34 PVLAGVI
+34 PVLAGVM
-41 GLKLITTLKAR
+41 GLKLITTLKTR

-60 GLVLAALALGLCLLS
+60 GLVLAALALVLCLLS

-102 LRGEQSIVERLA
+102 LKGEQSIVERLA
-114 RLQDPELSPRGVR
+114 RLQDPNLSPRGVR

-147 TVTAI
+147 ATTAL

-188 ERAQLSAT
+188 ERAQRAAT
-196 SSPLP
+196 SSAQP
-201 DANAQTVAR
+201 DAALQSPDAR
-210 STLPGTSAHSRAQL
+210 STLHSASTSPTASQQLTEAYDRSRASL
-224 SATSS
+224 I
-229 PLPDAHTLP
+229 
-238 DANAQLV
+238 
-245 ARFTLPGTSTHSSA
+245 
-259 PQPLTDACPPR
+259 PQ
-270 ASVMAQ
+270 Q
-276 PCAPGAHGHAEDSAP
+276 CAPGAHGHAENGASVP
-291 LSQPS
+291 QPP

-309 LHDERV
+309 LNDERV
-315 IAYDRSHRLT
+315 IAYDRSHRVT
-325 TREAQASIAALRA
+325 TRAALASIAALRA
-338 QLGTAQRVA
+338 QLGAAQRVA
-347 LVLDSPYSFALA
+347 LVLDSPYGFALA
-359 FMAVLSLG
+359 LMAVLSLG

-379 LLSTQHELFDLV
+379 LLATQHELFDLV

-400 LAKTAGLNRPV
+400 LAQAVGLTRPV
-411 LEITSLVRE
+411 LEIGSLVRE
-420 PPVLSEDE
+420 PPALPEDE
-428 LAATKTALSG
+428 LAATQSALSL

-449 SGSTGSPKAVLKT
+449 SGSTGTPKAVLKT

-477 GAELDGANLLATV
+477 GAELAGATLLATV
-490 YPYHMY
+490 FPYHMY

-508 GTVLYLPQIHYSEEL
+508 GTVLYLPQIHYTEEL
-523 TALPAGRY
+523 AALPAGRY

-546 LKAPALSAIVSAGGP
+546 LKAPTMSAIVSAGGP
-561 LAAEIRQQ
+561 LAAEIRLQ

-609 CEISPERTILHS
+609 CEVSPERTILHS
-621 GHVATSLT
+621 GHVATRLT
-629 LDDRVEL
+629 LDDRIEL
-636 VDARTIKLL
+636 MGARRIKLL

-660 LNAIEAALQQLP
+660 LNAIETALQQLP
-672 GVSGAA
+672 GISGAA
-678 ACVVQRDGRDLIGA
+678 ACVVKRDGRDLIGA
-692 ALVMA
+692 ALVTDQ
-697 VNAPEHITGSAYLA
+697 VTAPEPISGKEYLA
-711 LRRQLAAQLEP
+711 LRRQLTTLLEP

-727 IFIKL
+727 ILVKV

-737 NALGKRDSRALSE
+737 NAMGKRDSLALSE

>member
-24 VMADVWRYVL
+24 VIADVWRYVL
-34 PVLAGVI
+34 PVLAGVM

-60 GLVLAALALGLCLLS
+60 GLVLAALALVLCLLS

-82 FMFYYPVAVNLIM
+82 LLFYYPVAVNLIM

-102 LRGEQSIVERLA
+102 LKGEQSIVERLA
-114 RLQDPELSPRGVR
+114 RLQDPNLSPRGVR

-147 TVTAI
+147 ATTAL

-166 SYGAMGLMFGGE
+166 SYGTMGLMFGGE

-188 ERAQLSAT
+188 ERAQRVAT
-196 SSPLP
+196 SSAQP
-201 DANAQTVAR
+201 DAGMQPPDTALRSPDAR
-210 STLPGTSAHSRAQL
+210 STLGDTSVPPTLSQQLAGAYDRSRASL
-224 SATSS
+224 I
-229 PLPDAHTLP
+229 
-238 DANAQLV
+238 
-245 ARFTLPGTSTHSSA
+245 
-259 PQPLTDACPPR
+259 PQ
-270 ASVMAQ
+270 Q
-276 PCAPGAHGHAEDSAP
+276 CAPGAHGHAENGASVP
-291 LSQPS
+291 QPP

-309 LHDERV
+309 LNDERV
-315 IAYDRSHRLT
+315 IAYDRSHRVT
-325 TREAQASIAALRA
+325 TRAALASIAALRA
-338 QLGTAQRVA
+338 QLGAAQRVA
-347 LVLDSPYSFALA
+347 LVLDSPYGFALA
-359 FMAVLSLG
+359 LMAVLSLG

-379 LLSTQHELFDLV
+379 LLATQHELFDLV

-400 LAKTAGLNRPV
+400 LAQAAGLTRPV
-411 LEITSLVRE
+411 LEIGSLVRE
-420 PPVLSEDE
+420 PPALPEDE
-428 LAATKTALSG
+428 LAATQSALSL

-449 SGSTGSPKAVLKT
+449 SGSTGTPKAVLKT
-462 VGEMEAEARVLAQLL
+462 VGEMEAEAQVLAQLL
-477 GAELDGANLLATV
+477 GTELAGATLLTTV
-490 YPYHMY
+490 FPYHMY

-508 GTVLYLPQIHYSEEL
+508 GTVLYLPQIHYTEEL
-523 TALPAGRY
+523 AALPAGRY

-561 LAAEIRQQ
+561 LAAEIRLQ
-569 LKAWSGVSAT
+569 LKTWSGVSAT

-609 CEISPERTILHS
+609 CEVSPERTILHS
-621 GHVATSLT
+621 GHVATRLT
-629 LDDRVEL
+629 LDDRIEL
-636 VDARTIKLL
+636 MGARRIKLL

-660 LNAIEAALQQLP
+660 LNAIETALQQLP
-672 GVSGAA
+672 GISGAA
-678 ACVVQRDGRDLIGA
+678 ACVVKRDGRDLIGA
-692 ALVMA
+692 ALVA
-697 VNAPEHITGSAYLA
+697 DQVTAPEPISGKEYLA
-711 LRRQLAAQLEP
+711 LRRQLTTLLEP

-727 IFIKL
+727 ILVKV

-737 NALGKRDSRALSE
+737 NAMGKRDSRALSE
-750 LFATNMPRP
+750 LFATNMARP

>member
-24 VMADVWRYVL
+24 VIADVWRYVL
-34 PVLAGVI
+34 PVLAGVM
-41 GLKLITTLKAR
+41 GLKLITTLKTR

-60 GLVLAALALGLCLLS
+60 SLVLAALALVLCLLS

-102 LRGEQSIVERLA
+102 LKGEQSIVERLA
-114 RLQDPELSPRGVR
+114 RLQDPHLSPRGVR

-147 TVTAI
+147 ATTAL

-166 SYGAMGLMFGGE
+166 SYGTMGLMFGGE

-188 ERAQLSAT
+188 ERAQRAAT
-196 SSPLP
+196 SSVQP
-201 DANAQTVAR
+201 DTGMQPPDTALRSPDAR
-210 STLPGTSAHSRAQL
+210 STLGDTSVPPTLSQQLAGAYDRSRASL
-224 SATSS
+224 I
-229 PLPDAHTLP
+229 
-238 DANAQLV
+238 
-245 ARFTLPGTSTHSSA
+245 
-259 PQPLTDACPPR
+259 PQQCT
-270 ASVMAQ
+270 
-276 PCAPGAHGHAEDSAP
+276 PGAHGHAVNGASVP
-291 LSQPS
+291 QPP

-309 LHDERV
+309 LNDERV
-315 IAYDRSHRLT
+315 IAYDRSHRVT
-325 TREAQASIAALRA
+325 TRAALASIAALRA
-338 QLGTAQRVA
+338 QLGAAQRVA
-347 LVLDSPYSFALA
+347 LVLDSPYGFALA
-359 FMAVLSLG
+359 LMAVLSLG

-379 LLSTQHELFDLV
+379 LLATQHELFDLV

-400 LAKTAGLNRPV
+400 LAQAAGLTRPV
-411 LEITSLVRE
+411 LEIGSLVRE
-420 PPVLSEDE
+420 PPALPEDE
-428 LAATKTALSG
+428 LAATQSALSL

-462 VGEMEAEARVLAQLL
+462 VGEMEAEAQVLAQLL
-477 GAELDGANLLATV
+477 GTELAGATLLATV
-490 YPYHMY
+490 FPYHMY

-508 GTVLYLPQIHYSEEL
+508 GTVLYLPQIHYTEEL
-523 TALPAGRY
+523 AALPAGRY

-561 LAAEIRQQ
+561 LAAEIRLQ
-569 LKAWSGVSAT
+569 LKTWSGVSAT

-591 HRQDVSDETP
+591 HRQDVSDEAP

-609 CEISPERTILHS
+609 CEVSPERTILHS

-629 LDDRVEL
+629 LDDRIEL
-636 VDARTIKLL
+636 MGARRIKLL

-672 GVSGAA
+672 GISGAA
-678 ACVVQRDGRDLIGA
+678 ACVVKRDGRDLIGA
-692 ALVMA
+692 ALVTDQ
-697 VNAPEHITGSAYLA
+697 VTAPEPISGKEYLA
-711 LRRQLAAQLEP
+711 LRRLLTALLEP

-727 IFIKL
+727 ILVKI

-737 NALGKRDSRALSE
+737 NAMGKRDSRALSE
-750 LFATNMPRP
+750 LFATNIPRP

>member
-24 VMADVWRYVL
+24 VIADVWRYVL
-34 PVLAGVI
+34 PVLAGVM

-60 GLVLAALALGLCLLS
+60 GLVLAALALVLCLLS

-102 LRGEQSIVERLA
+102 LKGEQSIVERLA
-114 RLQDPELSPRGVR
+114 RLQDPHLSPRGVR

-147 TVTAI
+147 ATTAL

-188 ERAQLSAT
+188 ERAQRVAT
-196 SSPLP
+196 SSAQP
-201 DANAQTVAR
+201 DAGMQPPDTALRSPDAC
-210 STLPGTSAHSRAQL
+210 STLGDTSVPPTLSQQL
-224 SATSS
+224 AGAYDRS
-229 PLPDAHTLP
+229 
-238 DANAQLV
+238 
-245 ARFTLPGTSTHSSA
+245 
-259 PQPLTDACPPR
+259 R
-270 ASVMAQ
+270 ASVMPQ
-276 PCAPGAHGHAEDSAP
+276 QCTPGAHGHAVNGASVP
-291 LSQPS
+291 QPP

-309 LHDERV
+309 LNDERV
-315 IAYDRSHRLT
+315 IAYDRSHRVT
-325 TREAQASIAALRA
+325 TRAALASIAALRA
-338 QLGTAQRVA
+338 QLGAAQRVA
-347 LVLDSPYSFALA
+347 LVLDSPYGFALA
-359 FMAVLSLG
+359 LMAVLSLG

-379 LLSTQHELFDLV
+379 LLATQHELFDLV
-391 LTDLPTLPS
+391 LTDLPSLPS
-400 LAKTAGLNRPV
+400 LAQAVGLTRPV
-411 LEITSLVRE
+411 LEIGSLVRE
-420 PPVLSEDE
+420 PPALPEDE
-428 LAATKTALSG
+428 LAATQSALSL

-449 SGSTGSPKAVLKT
+449 SGSTGTPKAVLKT
-462 VGEMEAEARVLAQLL
+462 VGEMEAEAQVLAQFLS
-477 GAELDGANLLATV
+477 AELDGATLLATV

-508 GTVLYLPQIHYSEEL
+508 GTVLYLPQIHYTEEL
-523 TALPAGRY
+523 AALPAGRY

-561 LAAEIRQQ
+561 LAAEIRQRLQ
-569 LKAWSGVSAT
+569 AWSGISAT

-591 HRQDVSDETP
+591 QRQNVSDEAP

-629 LDDRVEL
+629 LDDRIEL
-636 VDARTIKLL
+636 MGTRRIKLL

-672 GVSGAA
+672 GISGAA
-678 ACVVQRDGRDLIGA
+678 ACVVKRDGRDLIGA
-692 ALVMA
+692 ALVTDQ
-697 VNAPEHITGSAYLA
+697 VTAPEPISGKEYLA
-711 LRRQLAAQLEP
+711 LRRQLTTLLEP

-727 IFIKL
+727 ILVKV

-737 NALGKRDSRALSE
+737 NAMGKRDSRALSE

>member
-24 VMADVWRYVL
+24 VIADVWRYVL
-34 PVLAGVI
+34 PVLAGVM

-60 GLVLAALALGLCLLS
+60 SLVLAALALVLCLLS

-102 LRGEQSIVERLA
+102 LKGEQSIVERLA
-114 RLQDPELSPRGVR
+114 RLQDPNLSPRGVR

-147 TVTAI
+147 ATTAL

-188 ERAQLSAT
+188 ERAQLPANSSAH
-196 SSPLP
+196 S
-201 DANAQTVAR
+201 DAGMQPPETR
-210 STLPGTSAHSRAQL
+210 STLRA
-224 SATSS
+224 
-229 PLPDAHTLP
+229 
-238 DANAQLV
+238 
-245 ARFTLPGTSTHSSA
+245 SA
-259 PQPLTDACPPR
+259 PTT
-270 ASVMAQ
+270 ASQ
-276 PCAPGAHGHAEDSAP
+276 QCAPGAHGHAVNGASVP
-291 LSQPS
+291 QPP
-296 QGSPMQVSSLATW
+296 QGSPMQVSSLAIW
-309 LHDERV
+309 LNDERV
-315 IAYDRSHRLT
+315 IAYDRSHRVT
-325 TREAQASIAALRA
+325 TRAALASIAALRA
-338 QLGTAQRVA
+338 QLGAAQRVA
-347 LVLDSPYSFALA
+347 LVLDSPYGFALA
-359 FMAVLSLG
+359 LMAVLSLG

-379 LLSTQHELFDLV
+379 LLATQHELFDLV

-400 LAKTAGLNRPV
+400 LAQTAGLTRPV
-411 LEITSLVRE
+411 LEIGSLVRE
-420 PPVLSEDE
+420 PPALPEDE
-428 LAATKTALSG
+428 LAATQSALSL

-477 GAELDGANLLATV
+477 GTELAGATLLTTV
-490 YPYHMY
+490 FPYHMY

-508 GTVLYLPQIHYSEEL
+508 GTVLYLPQIHYTEEL
-523 TALPAGRY
+523 AALPAGRY

-561 LAAEIRQQ
+561 LAAEIRLQ
-569 LKAWSGVSAT
+569 LKTWSGVSAT

-591 HRQDVSDETP
+591 HRQDVSDEAP

-609 CEISPERTILHS
+609 CEVSPERTILHS

-629 LDDRVEL
+629 LDDRIEL
-636 VDARTIKLL
+636 MGARRIKLL

-672 GVSGAA
+672 GISGAA
-678 ACVVQRDGRDLIGA
+678 ACVVKRDGRDLIGA
-692 ALVMA
+692 ALVTDQ
-697 VNAPEHITGSAYLA
+697 VTAPEHISGKEYLA
-711 LRRQLAAQLEP
+711 LRRLLTALLEP

-727 IFIKL
+727 ILVKI

-737 NALGKRDSRALSE
+737 NAMGKRDSRALSE
-750 LFATNMPRP
+750 LFATNIPRP

>member
-34 PVLAGVI
+34 PVLAGVM

-201 DANAQTVAR
+201 AAR
-210 STLPGTSAHSRAQL
+210 
-224 SATSS
+224 
-229 PLPDAHTLP
+229 TLP

-245 ARFTLPGTSTHSSA
+245 ARFTLPGTSTHSAA
-259 PQPLTDACPPR
+259 PQPLTDVCPPR

-367 QRPVILGHHNPS
+367 LRPVILGHHNPS

-411 LEITSLVRE
+411 LEIASLVLE
-420 PPVLSEDE
+420 PPALSEDE
-428 LAATKTALSG
+428 LTATKTALSG

-462 VGEMEAEARVLAQLL
+462 VGEMEAEAQVLAQFLS
-477 GAELDGANLLATV
+477 AELDGATLLATV

-523 TALPAGRY
+523 AALPEKRY

-561 LAAEIRQQ
+561 LAAEIRQRLQ
-569 LKAWSGVSAT
+569 AWSGISAT

-591 HRQDVSDETP
+591 QRQNVSDEAP

-609 CEISPERTILHS
+609 LEISPERTILHS
-621 GHVATSLT
+621 GHVASSLT

-636 VDARTIKLL
+636 VGARTIKLL

>member
-34 PVLAGVI
+34 PVLAGVM

-60 GLVLAALALGLCLLS
+60 GLVLATLALGLCLLS

-147 TVTAI
+147 AVTAI

-201 DANAQTVAR
+201 DA
-210 STLPGTSAHSRAQL
+210 
-224 SATSS
+224 
-229 PLPDAHTLP
+229 HTLP

-245 ARFTLPGTSTHSSA
+245 ARFTLPSTSTHSSA
-259 PQPLTDACPPR
+259 PQPLTDASPPR

-291 LSQPS
+291 FSQPS

-411 LEITSLVRE
+411 LEIASLVLE
-420 PPVLSEDE
+420 PPALSEDE
-428 LAATKTALSG
+428 LTATKTALSG
-438 IAASSVFELYT
+438 IADSSVFELYT

-462 VGEMEAEARVLAQLL
+462 VGEMEAEAQVLAQFLS
-477 GAELDGANLLATV
+477 AELDGATLLATV

-523 TALPAGRY
+523 AALPEKRY

-561 LAAEIRQQ
+561 LAAEIRQRLQ
-569 LKAWSGVSAT
+569 AWSGISAT

-591 HRQDVSDETP
+591 QRQNVSDEAP

-609 CEISPERTILHS
+609 LEVSPERTILHS
-621 GHVATSLT
+621 GHVASSLT

-636 VDARTIKLL
+636 VGARTIKLL

>member
-34 PVLAGVI
+34 PVLAGVM

-60 GLVLAALALGLCLLS
+60 GLVLATLALGLCLLS

-147 TVTAI
+147 AVTAI

-201 DANAQTVAR
+201 DA
-210 STLPGTSAHSRAQL
+210 
-224 SATSS
+224 
-229 PLPDAHTLP
+229 HTLP

-245 ARFTLPGTSTHSSA
+245 ARFTLPSTSTHSSA
-259 PQPLTDACPPR
+259 PQPLTDASPPR

-276 PCAPGAHGHAEDSAP
+276 PCAPGAHGHAEDCAP

-411 LEITSLVRE
+411 LEIASLVLE
-420 PPVLSEDE
+420 PPALSEDE
-428 LAATKTALSG
+428 LTATKTALSG
-438 IAASSVFELYT
+438 IADSSVFELYT

-462 VGEMEAEARVLAQLL
+462 VGEMEAEAQVLAQFLS
-477 GAELDGANLLATV
+477 AELDGATLLATV

-508 GTVLYLPQIHYSEEL
+508 GAVLYLPQIHYSEEL
-523 TALPAGRY
+523 AALPEKRY

-561 LAAEIRQQ
+561 LAAEIRQRLQ
-569 LKAWSGVSAT
+569 AWSGISAT

-591 HRQDVSDETP
+591 QRQNVSDAAP

-609 CEISPERTILHS
+609 LEVSPERTILHS
-621 GHVATSLT
+621 GHVASSLT

-636 VDARTIKLL
+636 VGARTIKLL